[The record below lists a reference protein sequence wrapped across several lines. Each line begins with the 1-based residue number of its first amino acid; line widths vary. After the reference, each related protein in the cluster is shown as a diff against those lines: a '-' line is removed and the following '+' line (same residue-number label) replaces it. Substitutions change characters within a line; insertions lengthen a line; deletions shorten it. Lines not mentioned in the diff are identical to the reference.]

1 MNTELVFTSLLIVF
15 ARITDVSL
23 DTIRTV
29 AIVQGRRMFA
39 GLIGFFES
47 LIYVCVIAKV
57 LLNIDKPIYAC
68 ARWCD

>member
-1 MNTELVFTSLLIVF
+1 MLIVF

-39 GLIGFFES
+39 GLVGFFEA

-57 LLNIDKPIYAC
+57 LLNIDKPTYEIGRAHV
-68 ARWCD
+68 